1 MVHTFKIPK
10 YYTCQI
16 CDQTGEV
23 KIFSDSK
30 HAKGRELTQF
40 LNPNGYLRV
49 KLNNKSVQIH
59 TIVANY
65 FLGNKPKNLCVNHID
80 GNKLNNRLD
89 NLEYTNH
96 SLNAIHAHKTNL
108 IKQSKK
114 IKVYKKENKELIGE
128 YYSISDAA
136 YELTGDRNN
145 NANIIKALKGK
156 IKSCY
161 GFIYEYSS

>member
-1 MVHTFKIPK
+1 MKEQWKKYPHNNNYSISNLGKVRNDKNFKELKGWIKGSGYKQTYIGLIHRMVLETFVGPFPK
-10 YYTCQI
+10 DKPYT
-16 CDQTGEV
+16 
-23 KIFSDSK
+23 
-30 HAKGRELTQF
+30 
-40 LNPNGYLRV
+40 
-49 KLNNKSVQIH
+49 
-59 TIVANY
+59 
-65 FLGNKPKNLCVNHID
+65 NHID